1 MCLRVLLGAALFSI
15 SLATAYSQQRGFDLD
30 HAPGKLSR
38 HVLPHAYEIELV
50 PDLAQLSIATG
61 RERVGFNGTVQIDI
75 EVRQPVRAIVLNAT
89 DISFARAIIDGVE
102 AKFEVDSRNQTVAI
116 APPQMLSVGRHTL
129 TIEYSG
135 TILTHQ
141 EGIFYSTYD
150 TPNGPRWVLAT
161 DLEPSGARRI
171 FPGFDEP
178 AFKATFRL
186 SLAVPSTFRALSN
199 MPIVREQ
206 ENGATR
212 KIVTFAPTPRM
223 SSYLVV
229 LVAGEYDRIATTV
242 EGVDIGVVVPGHQ
255 VDQGRYAL
263 GVAARA
269 LTYFNNYFGIKYPL
283 PKLDH
288 VLVPRNFEGA
298 MENWGGVTYSE
309 RALLFDETIGSE
321 DDRKVVHEYVVH
333 ETAHQWFGNL
343 VTMAWWDELWLNEG
357 FASWMEKKL
366 TDEFNPSMRIWVRTR
381 ADKEKAMAKDALR
394 TAHPVQQPIEDES
407 EALAAFDDIT
417 YLKGLS
423 LVRMLEAY
431 IGEVPFREGLRRYIA
446 KHAYSNATGADLWAA
461 LEAASNKP
469 IAAVALGFSRQPGIP
484 LIQVSTTC
492 ASEKLT
498 VTLKQDRY
506 ALNDPYASRQL
517 WQVPVAIGRPGDDRA
532 SHIELVSDVP
542 RTLTIDGCDR
552 PIKANYGDSG
562 YYRVHYANDDLKA
575 LGAAFHRLG
584 VADRV
589 SLMADAWAMVL
600 AGLNPPA
607 DYLDLT
613 KKLSDETEL
622 AVWDRV
628 IESLRFIDDQFT
640 DTAARETFREYARGM
655 MKNAFN
661 RLGWQSRPDE
671 QAGVALLR
679 NRLITELGAFGDSE
693 VTAEAR
699 RRFALFMRD
708 RAAIPATLREP
719 IAKVVAYSADQKAY
733 EHLVRLAHEQE
744 SEQGRMIY
752 FLALAGARNP
762 QLIEQTV
769 QIARIDAKLPP
780 AQTLPFLEQAAKES
794 GDPDRVWR
802 LVFANRTEI
811 LSRLSGRQRQQALAR
826 VARASSN
833 PAVAF
838 ELKWADA
845 TRSNRGMRRLADE
858 TAEEIELKADLK
870 PTLVPAVQQ
879 WVVARDGR

>member
-1 MCLRVLLGAALFSI
+1 MCLRLLLVAALFGV
-15 SLATAYSQQRGFDLD
+15 SLAIAYGQQQAFDLD
-30 HAPGKLSR
+30 QASGKLPK
-38 HVLPHAYEIELV
+38 HVLPYAYKIELV

-61 RERVGFNGTVQIDI
+61 REPVRFSGAVEIDI
-75 EVRQPVRAIVLNAT
+75 EVRQPVEAIVLNANE
-89 DISFARAIIDGVE
+89 IALARATVDGVE
-102 AKFEVDSRNQTVAI
+102 SKIEADNRNQTVAI
-116 APPQMLSVGRHTL
+116 VSPKLSVGRHTL

-150 TPNGPRWVLAT
+150 TPNGRRWVLAT

-178 AFKATFRL
+178 AFKATF
-186 SLAVPSTFRALSN
+186 SVSVAVPSTFRALSN
-199 MPIVREQ
+199 MPVVREQ
-206 ENGATR
+206 ADGAAR

-223 SSYLVV
+223 SSYLFV
-229 LVAGEYDRIATTV
+229 LAAGEYDRIATTV

-255 VDQGRYAL
+255 VAQGRYAL

-269 LTYFNNYFGIKYPL
+269 LAYFNNYFGIKYPL

-366 TDEFNPSMRIWVRTR
+366 TDEFNPSMKVWVRTR

-431 IGEVPFREGLRRYIA
+431 IGETPFRDGLRRYIA
-446 KHAYSNATGADLWAA
+446 KHAYSNATSADLWAA

-469 IAAVALGFSRQPGIP
+469 IAAIALGFSQQPGIP
-484 LIQVSTTC
+484 LIQVSTKC
-492 ASEKLT
+492 VSDKLT

-506 ALNDPYASRQL
+506 ALNDPYAVRQL

-532 SHIELVSDVP
+532 SHTELVGDAP
-542 RTLTIDGCDR
+542 RTLTLDGCDR
-552 PIKANYGDSG
+552 PIKANYGDAG
-562 YYRVHYANDDLKA
+562 YYRVRYANDDLKA
-575 LGAAFHRLG
+575 LGTAFRRLG
-584 VADRV
+584 AADRV
-589 SLMADAWAMVL
+589 SLIADAWAMVL
-600 AGLNPPA
+600 AGLNTLA

-613 KKLSDETEL
+613 KRLSDETEL

-628 IESLRFIDDQFT
+628 IESLRFIDDQLK
-640 DTAARETFREYARGM
+640 DSSVSEGFRDYARSLLR
-655 MKNAFN
+655 NAFN
-661 RLGWQSRPDE
+661 RLGWQPRPDE
-671 QAGVALLR
+671 EAGVALLR
-679 NRLITELGAFGDSE
+679 SRLIAELGAFGDPE

-699 RRFALFMRD
+699 RRFAVFMRD
-708 RAAIPATLREP
+708 RTALPATLREP

-733 EHLVRLAHEQE
+733 EDLLRLAHEQE

-762 QLIEQTV
+762 ELIEQTV
-769 QIARIDAKLPP
+769 RIARSDAKLPP
-780 AQTLPFLEQAAKES
+780 AQTLPFLEQAAKEN

-811 LSRLSGRQRQQALAR
+811 LSRLSGRQRQQALSR

-879 WVVARDGR
+879 WIAARDSR

>member
-206 ENGATR
+206 ANGATR

-223 SSYLVV
+223 SSYLFV

-366 TDEFNPSMRIWVRTR
+366 TDEFNPSMKVWVRTR

-431 IGEVPFREGLRRYIA
+431 IGEAPFRDGLRRYMA
-446 KHAYSNATGADLWAA
+446 RHAYSNATSAELWAA

-469 IAAVALGFSRQPGIP
+469 IAAIALGFSQQPGIP
-484 LIQVSTTC
+484 LIQVSTKC
-492 ASEKLT
+492 VSDKLT
-498 VTLKQDRY
+498 MTLRQDRY

-532 SHIELVSDVP
+532 SHIVLVSDAP

-552 PIKANYGDSG
+552 PIKANYGDAG
-562 YYRVHYANDDLKA
+562 YYRVRYAKDDLKA

-679 NRLITELGAFGDSE
+679 NRLIAELGAFGDSE

>member
-206 ENGATR
+206 ANGATR

-223 SSYLVV
+223 SSYLFV

-366 TDEFNPSMRIWVRTR
+366 TDEFNPSMKVWVRTR

-431 IGEVPFREGLRRYIA
+431 IGEAPFRDGLRRYMA
-446 KHAYSNATGADLWAA
+446 RHAYSNATSAELWAA

-469 IAAVALGFSRQPGIP
+469 IAAIALGFSQQPGIP
-484 LIQVSTTC
+484 LIQVSTKC
-492 ASEKLT
+492 VSDKLT
-498 VTLKQDRY
+498 MTLRQDRY

-532 SHIELVSDVP
+532 SHIVLVSDAP

-552 PIKANYGDSG
+552 PIKANYGDAG
-562 YYRVHYANDDLKA
+562 YYRVRYAKDDLKA